1 MLFSRVS
8 KPFLLFYVKKNRFY
22 MTDDLNVGNKSFNNI
37 SDMFFLT
44 FTFFFSLLTIKR
56 LAHFSF
62 TEYTHAGFTS
72 VFMS

>member
-37 SDMFFLT
+37 SDMFFFNFHFFLLSLNDQKVGT
-44 FTFFFSLLTIKR
+44 F
-56 LAHFSF
+56 
-62 TEYTHAGFTS
+62 
-72 VFMS
+72 

>member
-37 SDMFFLT
+37 SDMFFFYFHFFLLSLNDQKVGT
-44 FTFFFSLLTIKR
+44 F
-56 LAHFSF
+56 
-62 TEYTHAGFTS
+62 
-72 VFMS
+72 